1 MRRRTRAIPFA
12 RMRLNS
18 AIRDLTALP
27 ATEWP
32 KHLRLAREILI
43 DELAVDDDTARALL
57 FASFSAAHACARAI
71 NQRSRDTVDSVG
83 RLKMR
88 SMFARVGRCALRS
101 PAPLRH
107 VLDSNVR
114 SSVRHTSID
123 SESMEALIDSLVAAF
138 ALFPKEATS
147 LTVLRAM
154 TPRPSLPKLEKIG
167 RAGLRRCFADG
178 AVFCKEDYSALRAVD
193 QRRIES
199 ALIALLNRRSAD
211 FDAADVCEL
220 IASALDVDER
230 DGISTA
236 ASDLITEYVAAVAEI
251 WVHHRIRP
259 ARAVHRSNPNYRGKF
274 HRLVDLVL
282 TAVVEPWSKR
292 HDGDQ
297 HETLAKLRKAHAQL
311 PEDFRKVASGVLRG
325 CDVEWLVSDY
335 HLRIALARVQ
345 KTTPET
351 P

>member
-114 SSVRHTSID
+114 SSVRHTIID

-138 ALFPKEATS
+138 ASFPKEATS

-178 AVFCKEDYSALRAVD
+178 AVLCKKDYSALRAVD

-199 ALIALLNRRSAD
+199 ALVALLNRRSAD
-211 FDAADVCEL
+211 FDAADVCEA
-220 IASALDVDER
+220 IVSALDVYE
-230 DGISTA
+230 GSVIKTA
-236 ASDLITEYVAAVAEI
+236 IDDLITDYVATVAAI
-251 WVHHRIRP
+251 WVHHGIRP
-259 ARAVHRSNPNYRGKF
+259 ARAVQPLNPNYRGKF
-274 HRLVDLVL
+274 HRFVDLVL
-282 TAVVEPWSKR
+282 TAVVDPWSKR
-292 HDGDQ
+292 HDSDQ
-297 HETLAKLRKAHAQL
+297 IERASKLRKAHAQL
-311 PEDFRKVASGVLRG
+311 PEDVRKVVSPARRRS
-325 CDVEWLVSDY
+325 DVEWLVSDDSVK
-335 HLRIALARVQ
+335 RALARVR
-345 KTTPET
+345 KSAPHTP
-351 P
+351 